1 MLAGVIGLLWGR
13 VSNLNNSFMDMY
25 SSGVVFTGG
34 MSQLNNAAAA
44 SGLGLEKFTALMNKN
59 SAVAVNLGTQRTV
72 ALSKSFMLAT
82 RRGVDLG
89 MTMEEAQQTMFDY
102 AENMRLTGQ
111 LRDMSD
117 DELIAGT
124 KEYGMQLN
132 SIAQLTGKRIDQVR
146 AEIQEA
152 TKNANVQV
160 MLNSL
165 APEQRKAMTAA
176 LAEFRKAGD
185 AAGELQ
191 DMTVRYVARGF
202 SGMTET
208 QRQMIQQA
216 GLQREYEQYVQ
227 ALMRG
232 DIATSDRMLGELS
245 KGFTALSGRL
255 GSFNLLGPQGE
266 VAAASASFGAST
278 RNAAENLNRVGIM
291 RLPEDVAAMT
301 AATNE
306 MNVAIQSLSAS
317 FSALALPIVRVIA
330 PAFEL
335 LASLVTRLTSAFG
348 IGAVD
353 EKSAEGPGG
362 AYTMANMGNAVGAAV
377 VLLGTVFFGAVTGF
391 VFRMVKS
398 LIAMGLGA
406 TLGRIPGIG
415 KLGMPTPPNL
425 GGMGGAADSVS
436 KTARGFNGIG
446 AGTGGTIRSVMRG
459 LASGFVALGNP
470 RALMGI
476 VGVAGVAGSLWI
488 AGKAVQEFSKVDL
501 DDLGKA
507 GIALAGLAAASAGLA
522 LAGAAAAPIALG
534 GAAIGGALGAIG
546 LGLAGAAWLLGNTLP
561 TLAEGITKFTE
572 MDGEN
577 LEKVG
582 IGMAGIGAG
591 LLAIGASPVASAVG
605 SFVGWISSLFG
616 AKDPIDRLK
625 RFEQLAGPLS
635 KAAPALT
642 NFSNSFSSA
651 IRALNGSILTED
663 VVRTM
668 DQLKELLSLDE
679 GGFFGGSPAVIGQL
693 NDLAEAIGNVAD
705 KTVNLQNA
713 ARQPETPQ
721 TSAIDMQKRTIEFY
735 DNQRTSN
742 SSMIALLQAANQKL
756 DTLNTSVT
764 DGSTETVRAIRRG
777 GNNLL

>member
-1 MLAGVIGLLWGR
+1 
-13 VSNLNNSFMDMY
+13 
-25 SSGVVFTGG
+25 
-34 MSQLNNAAAA
+34 
-44 SGLGLEKFTALMNKN
+44 
-59 SAVAVNLGTQRTV
+59 
-72 ALSKSFMLAT
+72 
-82 RRGVDLG
+82 
-89 MTMEEAQQTMFDY
+89 
-102 AENMRLTGQ
+102 
-111 LRDMSD
+111 
-117 DELIAGT
+117 
-124 KEYGMQLN
+124 
-132 SIAQLTGKRIDQVR
+132 
-146 AEIQEA
+146 
-152 TKNANVQV
+152 
-160 MLNSL
+160 
-165 APEQRKAMTAA
+165 
-176 LAEFRKAGD
+176 
-185 AAGELQ
+185 
-191 DMTVRYVARGF
+191 
-202 SGMTET
+202 
-208 QRQMIQQA
+208 
-216 GLQREYEQYVQ
+216 
-227 ALMRG
+227 
-232 DIATSDRMLGELS
+232 
-245 KGFTALSGRL
+245 
-255 GSFNLLGPQGE
+255 
-266 VAAASASFGAST
+266 
-278 RNAAENLNRVGIM
+278 
-291 RLPEDVAAMT
+291 
-301 AATNE
+301 
-306 MNVAIQSLSAS
+306 
-317 FSALALPIVRVIA
+317 
-330 PAFEL
+330 
-335 LASLVTRLTSAFG
+335 
-348 IGAVD
+348 
-353 EKSAEGPGG
+353 
-362 AYTMANMGNAVGAAV
+362 
-377 VLLGTVFFGAVTGF
+377 
-391 VFRMVKS
+391 
-398 LIAMGLGA
+398 
-406 TLGRIPGIG
+406 
-415 KLGMPTPPNL
+415 
-425 GGMGGAADSVS
+425 
-436 KTARGFNGIG
+436 
-446 AGTGGTIRSVMRG
+446 
-459 LASGFVALGNP
+459 
-470 RALMGI
+470 
-476 VGVAGVAGSLWI
+476 
-488 AGKAVQEFSKVDL
+488 VQEFSKVDL